1 MSNEVFSFPRFRK
14 YFRYD
19 ITQLW
24 RNNGKAVLMLGGIS
38 LIVYIIWVIF
48 SLLITGTWQA
58 PTLPARIVVFFVGWI
73 ILLFYQTRTYGYLT
87 EKRAGSSWLMVPAS
101 TLEKFVSMLIISI
114 ILEPLAYT
122 ASYLL
127 VDGIIALADPTA
139 GQAIIASTGEVM
151 PELREGLAKAAEN
164 GVTFRLWML
173 AIPFVLEMMA
183 NIMYFLLCGICFKKW
198 KLMGAFAVLMGISML
213 SVAFFSFFA
222 WGDWVQRLEM
232 FHDMDDPV
240 AIVSYVNSAMSL
252 GTLVNFVVAVLL
264 GAGIYYRLKT
274 IKH

>member
-58 PTLPARIVVFFVGWI
+58 PTLPTRIVVFFVGWI

>member
-14 YFRYD
+14 YFQYD

-38 LIVYIIWVIF
+38 LICYLIWVIF
-48 SLLITGTWQA
+48 SLLISGNWQA
-58 PTLPARIVVFFVGWI
+58 PTLPARVAFFFLGWM
-73 ILLFYQTRTYGYLT
+73 ILVFYQTRTYGYLT

-101 TLEKFVSMLIISI
+101 TLEKFVSMMLITV
-114 ILEPLAYT
+114 ILQPLAYT

-139 GQAIIASTGEVM
+139 GEALIASVGPVVDALNNGMSEAV
-151 PELREGLAKAAEN
+151 EY
-164 GVTFRLWML
+164 GVTVHVWML
-173 AIPFVLEMMA
+173 AIPIVLQMMG
-183 NIMYFLLCGICFKKW
+183 NLMYFLLCGICFKKW
-198 KLMGAFAVLMGISML
+198 KLVGALAVLMGISMV
-213 SVAFFSFFA
+213 SVAFFSLFA
-222 WGDWVQRLEM
+222 WGDWVDKLQM

-240 AIVSYVNSAMSL
+240 AV
-252 GTLVNFVVAVLL
+252 VNFVNASMTVGTLSDLLIFVLL

-274 IKH
+274 LKH